1 MRSLNFYANGS
12 ARNHGCEALTRSL
25 YKIYNKNF
33 DCSFASF
40 NVEEDKR
47 YISSSEYKIYP
58 IKSEINKLT
67 FKYGMYLMRQYM
79 NTSDKNYYQLIYGK
93 FMKGIRKGEVY
104 CSIGGDNYSYGFSDW
119 LFYLNQ
125 NINKGG
131 GKTILLGCSIFDKI
145 TDKDLLQD
153 LSFYE
158 KIICRESLTF
168 SALKQYFPKEKIFL
182 IPDPAFQ
189 LDRVDLPLPEG
200 FVEGNTVG
208 INVSPMIIGYEKN
221 QGMTLQ
227 NYKALIQYIIDH
239 TDMQIALIPH
249 VVWSHNDD
257 RIPLQILYDHF
268 KETGRVC
275 MIGDHNAEELKGF
288 IARCRFMVVART
300 HASIAAYSQEV
311 PTLVVGYSVKARGI
325 ARDLFGTDQNYVIP
339 VQSLQREQDLVNSF
353 IYLMRHEQEIKAHL
367 ESMMPEYKEK
377 VWKLINILD
386 NAC

>member
-1 MRSLNFYANGS
+1 MNLVLYPHGGS
-12 ARNHGCEALTRSL
+12 GNHGCEAIVRST
-25 YKIYNKNF
+25 YKITHAEISLF
-33 DCSFASF
+33 SAAP
-40 NVEEDKR
+40 EEDELAGLDKICR
-47 YISSSEYKIYP
+47 VSLDHEPISKASIAYLQALWQSKIKKDNSAFDRLYFSP
-58 IKSEINKLT
+58 VIQAAQKAD
-67 FKYGMYLMRQYM
+67 YL
-79 NTSDKNYYQLIYGK
+79 L
-93 FMKGIRKGEVY
+93 
-104 CSIGGDNYSYGFSDW
+104 SIGGDNYCYGVPSFI
-119 LFYLNQ
+119 YLV
-125 NINKGG
+125 NKEIRKQ
-131 GKTILLGCSIFDKI
+131 GKKTVLWGCSVEPESMKG
-145 TDKDLLQD
+145 KMLEDLRG
-153 LSFYE
+153 YHR
-158 KIICRESLTF
+158 IVARESMTYEAML
-168 SALKQYFPKEKIFL
+168 ANGLHQAVL

-288 IARCRFMVVART
+288 IARCRFVVVART

-339 VQSLQREQDLVNSF
+339 VQSLQREDDLKQSF
-353 IYLMRHEQEIKAHL
+353 QFLQKNESKIRDYFKQIIPAYKDSVFHL
-367 ESMMPEYKEK
+367 AS
-377 VWKLINILD
+377 IL
-386 NAC
+386 